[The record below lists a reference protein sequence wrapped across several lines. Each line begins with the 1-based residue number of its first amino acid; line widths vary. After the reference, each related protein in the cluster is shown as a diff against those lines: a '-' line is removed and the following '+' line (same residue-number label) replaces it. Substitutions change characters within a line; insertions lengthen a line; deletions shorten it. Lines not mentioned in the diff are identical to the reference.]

1 MCSKVVLTDKIT
13 LYMMKNKNIK
23 YYIFVWSKDKKKK
36 LTDRKEQKMELV
48 NGRPKI
54 EDGRFDKEIRVYDFL
69 DKIGVDYQRVDHVAA
84 MKM

>member
-1 MCSKVVLTDKIT
+1 MCSKVALTDKIT

-48 NGRPKI
+48 NGRP
-54 EDGRFDKEIRVYDFL
+54 ENTDNRLDKEIRVYDL
-69 DKIGVDYQRVDHVAA
+69 LNELGVNYEHRG
-84 MKM
+84 K

>member
-1 MCSKVVLTDKIT
+1 MCSKVALTDKIT

-54 EDGRFDKEIRVYDFL
+54 
-69 DKIGVDYQRVDHVAA
+69 
-84 MKM
+84 

>member
-36 LTDRKEQKMELV
+36 LTDRKE
-48 NGRPKI
+48 P
-54 EDGRFDKEIRVYDFL
+54 EDGTCKWKNVKKWIRHLAMEQQFV
-69 DKIGVDYQRVDHVAA
+69 KICFYATGRKPISTYY
-84 MKM
+84 

>member
-1 MCSKVVLTDKIT
+1 MSTPLFNLYLNNSFLDSGGLFLQLVLLKPVAFLCSKVVLTDKIT

-48 NGRPKI
+48 NGR
-54 EDGRFDKEIRVYDFL
+54 
-69 DKIGVDYQRVDHVAA
+69 
-84 MKM
+84 M

>member
-54 EDGRFDKEIRVYDFL
+54 EDVSIRKYEYMISL
-69 DKIGVDYQRVDHVAA
+69 IRLE
-84 MKM
+84 